1 MSQLTSIDVVKS
13 IVGAKGSIP
22 LAAERMKLSEAEL
35 IDLLTE
41 DETAVVT
48 LQRKCNTLLS
58 VWTFELIMN
67 VQVALMAGID
77 EMTSR
82 DIATLYTELLKGYS
96 QLNSRRDDIA
106 RADVMSMLEG
116 IASEKGL
123 PPEAAQQA
131 VKVAERLLRGGSA

>member
-1 MSQLTSIDVVKS
+1 MVKA

-22 LAAERMKLSEAEL
+22 LAAERLAMTEAEL

-41 DETAVVT
+41 DENAVVT

-58 VWTFELIMN
+58 VWTFELIMS
-67 VQVALMAGID
+67 VQVALMSDIENMSA
-77 EMTSR
+77 R
-82 DIATLYTELLKGYS
+82 DIATLYTSLLQGYS

-116 IASEKGL
+116 IAREKGL

-131 VKVAERLLRGGSA
+131 VRAAERMLQGGSA